1 MPTERYLSISAPL
14 ASHGG
19 GIRVEAVQNT
29 METLRHDV
37 VRIHTRGAYA
47 IVDACSIA
55 QNRLSHMCAPSNQA
69 K

>member
-1 MPTERYLSISAPL
+1 
-14 ASHGG
+14 
-19 GIRVEAVQNT
+19 

-55 QNRLSHMCAPSNQA
+55 QNRWSRLCAPSNQA
-69 K
+69 RANMMRGAGQHSALAPEAHSKS